1 MAVSAEFFEVHD
13 VTVLPGLPIG
23 ESADALGEASVAL
36 ASAEGESTMIK
47 SGYVLI
53 LEMLDRVTNEIV
65 SESVATAEEFRSA
78 QVPLWATYR

>member
-1 MAVSAEFFEVHD
+1 
-13 VTVLPGLPIG
+13 
-23 ESADALGEASVAL
+23 
-36 ASAEGESTMIK
+36 MIK